1 MAEMVETRKRTL
13 ARKEAVV
20 GMIREKLASSQAA
33 FLVDFTG
40 IGAEDM
46 VNLRRRLKDAQSEL
60 KVVKNTLAMRA
71 AAETSFSEVPELFR
85 GSTAM
90 VFGYQDPVETAKVL
104 VKFAQEVG
112 SLGLKGSM
120 IEGKLYG
127 AEDIKELSRLPS
139 REILLATL
147 LMTLCGPMSG
157 LVNVLAANMRGL
169 LNVLNSIADKKEKE
183 V

>member
-1 MAEMVETRKRTL
+1 MVETRRKTL

-20 GMIREKLASSQAA
+20 EMIKEKLTSSQAA
-33 FLVDFTG
+33 FLVDFSG

-46 VNLRRRLKDAQSEL
+46 VVLRRMLKDAKSEL
-60 KVVKNTLAMRA
+60 KVVKNTLAIRA
-71 AAETSFSEVPELFR
+71 SEGTSLSDAPELFR

-90 VFGYQDPVETAKVL
+90 VFGYHDPVETAKIL
-104 VKFAQEVG
+104 VKFAQEVE
-112 SLGLKGSM
+112 SLQLKGSM
-120 IEGKLYG
+120 IEGRLYG
-127 AEDIKELSRLPS
+127 AEDIRELSKLPN

-147 LMTLCGPMSG
+147 LMTLSGPMSG